1 MNFGTKARQP
11 SLDTLERYGNTS
23 ASSVF
28 YIMAYIEA
36 NAGVQRGDKVRRL
49 RMLCWDLVCSKSG
62 L

>member
-28 YIMAYIEA
+28 YILAYIEA
-36 NAGVQRGDKVRRL
+36 NAGVQRGDKVWRAHACNAGRQY
-49 RMLCWDLVCSKSG
+49 MTAG

>member
-36 NAGVQRGDKVRRL
+36 NAGVQRGDKVRGAL
-49 RMLCWDLVCSKSG
+49 QLPIPNH
-62 L
+62 

>member
-36 NAGVQRGDKVRRL
+36 NAGVQRGDKVRGTDA
-49 RMLCWDLVCSKSG
+49 CTAEV
-62 L
+62 